1 MRDPLV
7 KVLRDFFTF
16 ENPLDPDKPVLLGFS
31 GGVDS
36 SALLSLFRECQFL
49 KLNVFVV
56 HFDHAWREESLTE
69 SLVLKNAVES
79 MGFPFYF
86 ARSQGPALSNKE
98 EQAREER
105 YSFFKKVYLEVGAQ
119 ALILAHQRED
129 QAETVLKRI
138 FEGASVFS
146 CGGMSRCSFYQG
158 MRILR
163 PLLEVS
169 RESLLAWNEKNQVS
183 YLIDYTNKD
192 LHFLRPRIREKLF
205 PEMEKWFGKNVQKN
219 LVEIGKE
226 ISLLKS
232 AMQRRIGLL
241 LGKKTEGALGFYLP
255 VTELQ
260 IEDPLERQEL
270 VRLALKE
277 KGAFL
282 GRKAL
287 VLIDSLLQEG
297 SIDKSI
303 DVDFGEIIVDRGRV
317 FWFFDLLP
325 SCPLEGDLLVGSLF
339 GSFGLWCFEVETVE
353 KVSVANPL
361 LFAFMQG
368 ELIYQIPLDSTSSQM
383 VSYDNLCKE
392 DRKKISSFFSKNK
405 VPSKMKRVFPFLM
418 NKGML
423 IDLNFVFY
431 IHLNKWCDGKF
442 LTIRCKKMLN

>member
-7 KVLRDFFTF
+7 KVIRDFFTF
-16 ENPLDPDKPVLLGFS
+16 ECPLDPKQPVLLGFS

-36 SALLSLFRECQFL
+36 SALLSLCKECQFL
-49 KLNVFVV
+49 RLNIFVV
-56 HFDHAWREESLTE
+56 HFDHAWREESFSE
-69 SLVLKNAVES
+69 SLILKNRVEL

-98 EQAREER
+98 EAAREER
-105 YSFFKKVYLEVGAQ
+105 YAFFKEIYVKTGAQ

-129 QAETVLKRI
+129 QAETILKRI
-138 FEGASVFS
+138 FEGASIFS
-146 CGGMSRCSFYQG
+146 CGGMSGCSFYQG

-169 RESLLAWNEKNQVS
+169 RESLLAWNAKNQVS
-183 YLIDYTNKD
+183 YLLDYTNKD

-205 PEMEKWFGKNVQKN
+205 PEMEKWFGKNIQKN

-226 ISLLKS
+226 ISLVKS

-241 LGKKTEGALGFYLP
+241 LDKKIEGFFGFCLS
-255 VTELQ
+255 VMDFQ

-270 VRLALKE
+270 VRVCLKE

-297 SIDKSI
+297 AIDKSI
-303 DVDFGEIIVDRGRV
+303 DVDFGEIVVDRGRV
-317 FWFFDLLP
+317 FWFSELLP
-325 SCPLEGDLLVGSLF
+325 SYLLEGELLVGSLF
-339 GSFGLWCFEVETVE
+339 NCLEPWFFEVERVGLVNE
-353 KVSVANPL
+353 VNPL

-368 ELIYQIPLDSTSSQM
+368 ELIYQIPEGRESFQI
-383 VSYDNLCKE
+383 VPYDNLSKE
-392 DRKKISSFFSKNK
+392 DRKKISCFFSKNK
-405 VPSKMKRVFPFLM
+405 IPAKMKRVFPFLM

-423 IDLNFVFY
+423 VDLNFVFY
-431 IHLNKWCDGKF
+431 IHLNKSCDGKF